1 MHIRNPVTKKMT
13 GFLNGNRF
21 IYVKPLSDGMFLP
34 RTATC
39 AGLRCSIYHQGQPS
53 TKRTPRCTNC
63 WEHTH
68 YTNQCPN
75 NKRCKGFKQEG
86 HTPGAGECEFFT
98 EPSHKVIPFVGQDNC
113 LSNFFPCDINVFGV
127 MHKSAEHAFQY
138 VKAMR
143 SGDIPRATAI
153 QAAKSALD
161 AKKIGKLVTPSPS
174 FTSNQI
180 ELMSEILNAK
190 CNQVPVF
197 AETLKLLFLRKL
209 LLTTLGQQD

>member
-1 MHIRNPVTKKMT
+1 MT

-75 NKRCKGFKQEG
+75 NKRCKVCKQEG

-161 AKKIGKLVTPSPS
+161 AKKNWQASHPPLQALR
-174 FTSNQI
+174 QI
-180 ELMSEILNAK
+180 K
-190 CNQVPVF
+190 
-197 AETLKLLFLRKL
+197 
-209 LLTTLGQQD
+209 